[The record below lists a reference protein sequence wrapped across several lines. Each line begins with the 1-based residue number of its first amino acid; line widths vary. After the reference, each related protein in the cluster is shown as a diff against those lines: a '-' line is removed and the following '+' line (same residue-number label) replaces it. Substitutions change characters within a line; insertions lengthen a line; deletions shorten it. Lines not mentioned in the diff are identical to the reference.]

1 MQTASTMVMNYKP
14 HLRIATNNNII
25 QRSSSN
31 VRLDSSKEQELAVS
45 ENSKNSKQSKN
56 ISDRSFGSNEEISKP
71 KKTVTSQRD
80 LNKRVAST
88 HHLTNI
94 SINSKISV
102 NTDKLKE
109 RLEKFKENSTRRNSE
124 NLESKPVDWK
134 EKRKQFLLKKQEKRQ
149 EEETLRKSLKPQ
161 NLFEEDAK
169 EEEKT
174 QNKNTSKACNIF

>member
-1 MQTASTMVMNYKP
+1 MIMNYKP
-14 HLRIATNNNII
+14 HLRVNTM
-25 QRSSSN
+25 QRSTSKM
-31 VRLDSSKEQELAVS
+31 DSPKELEVS

-56 ISDRSFGSNEEISKP
+56 VSDRSFGSNEEISKP
-71 KKTVTSQRD
+71 KKIVSSQKD
-80 LNKRVAST
+80 LNKRVPST

-149 EEETLRKSLKPQ
+149 EEEILRKSIKTK

-169 EEEKT
+169 EEEKIK
-174 QNKNTSKACNIF
+174 KNTSKACNIF